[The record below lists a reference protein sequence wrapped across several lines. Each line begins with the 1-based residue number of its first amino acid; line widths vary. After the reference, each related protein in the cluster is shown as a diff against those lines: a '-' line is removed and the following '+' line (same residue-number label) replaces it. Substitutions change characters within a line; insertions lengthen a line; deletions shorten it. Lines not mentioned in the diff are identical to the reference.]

1 MYCQECGHKLIL
13 KFCENE
19 GLVPYCESCGKFMF
33 PPFKTAVSMAV
44 VDRKQDKFLIAKHT
58 NGEQL
63 LFAGYVKK
71 GEAAEKTIV
80 REIKEETGFNVV
92 KYKYIGSRYHE
103 PKNVLMLGFIVV
115 VSDGE
120 LALNTDEIEE
130 AGWYAFDDALARI
143 SHDSTAEFFL
153 KSAVAELKRSKL

>member
-1 MYCQECGHKLIL
+1 MFCQDCGEKLSL
-13 KFCENE
+13 KFCDNE
-19 GLVPYCESCGKFMF
+19 GLVPYCDECGEFKF
-33 PPFKTAVSMAV
+33 PPFKTAVSMVAV
-44 VDRKQDKFLIAKHT
+44 NKAQDKILIGKHT
-58 NGEQL
+58 NGEYL

-80 REIKEETGFNVV
+80 REIKEETGLNVV